1 MFCWVRSDLY
11 LHLYCLFA
19 RLLFALPKQGTL
31 WRSEIYVRVWRGS
44 AKGTGSLGA
53 TNAPLESLISHTRR
67 NPPSQLWKEY
77 KGIPLQPVG
86 KGLGVCSK
94 GVLGLRLMTLEVPK
108 VPERSLT
115 IRRDHVAFGTVAKR
129 SRNMKNEITE
139 SYETMDFVR
148 VYGRDFR
155 RLQCMFPTI
164 YFQID
169 CFSHRLRWFV
179 ALVVSHVFVTHVLA
193 SRMSFTGSKS
203 PNSGMS
209 EQRSP
214 PPPNHS
220 IFSP

>member
-1 MFCWVRSDLY
+1 
-11 LHLYCLFA
+11 
-19 RLLFALPKQGTL
+19 
-31 WRSEIYVRVWRGS
+31 
-44 AKGTGSLGA
+44 
-53 TNAPLESLISHTRR
+53 
-67 NPPSQLWKEY
+67 
-77 KGIPLQPVG
+77 
-86 KGLGVCSK
+86 
-94 GVLGLRLMTLEVPK
+94 MTLEVPK

-139 SYETMDFVR
+139 SYETIDFVR

-214 PPPNHS
+214 PPCKPQHIFPITSHLWFTTQQHIIPQKNMQSSFKYSTHS
-220 IFSP
+220 CFWLL